1 MRMRVSST
9 SPSYERVDNMRI
21 SLDDDIS
28 VSQLLYD
35 RSDAL
40 FLTGKAELDTEI
52 ALDSLWRHRSD
63 NDGQ

>member
-1 MRMRVSST
+1 MGMRISST
-9 SPSYERVDNMRI
+9 RPPYDRVDNMRI

-28 VSQLLYD
+28 VSRLLYD
-35 RSDAL
+35 RKDAL
-40 FLTGKAELDTEI
+40 FLTSKAELDTEI